1 MVNSGVTIIVSLA
14 FTIVTHAGRYAE
26 QSLISRLFVGP
37 PILCLPQ
44 LAGTGVSICQCW
56 VIWSTNTC
64 SFGLKMTRKRELVRV
79 DDINYAQRPLV
90 CK

>member
-14 FTIVTHAGRYAE
+14 FTIVTHAGRYAG

-37 PILCLPQ
+37 PIVCLPQ

-56 VIWSTNTC
+56 VTWSTNTC
-64 SFGLKMTRKRELVRV
+64 SLHYHGRLQVYLCGMDMFGLLSF
-79 DDINYAQRPLV
+79 YH
-90 CK
+90 